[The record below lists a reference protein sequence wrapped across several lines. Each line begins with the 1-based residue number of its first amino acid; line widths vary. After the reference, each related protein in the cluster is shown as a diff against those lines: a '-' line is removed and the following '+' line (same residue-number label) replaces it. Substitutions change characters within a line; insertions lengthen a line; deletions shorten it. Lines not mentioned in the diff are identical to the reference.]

1 MKICVLINT
10 CVCIQHIHMVHTFPH
25 IVPVEDDDN
34 NNDEYSSSFISTDA
48 TEQVDEQILFEE
60 IKEEEEKETEFIRLI
75 SRSQW

>member
-1 MKICVLINT
+1 
-10 CVCIQHIHMVHTFPH
+10 MVHTFPH

-48 TEQVDEQILFEE
+48 TEQVDEQIEAILFEE